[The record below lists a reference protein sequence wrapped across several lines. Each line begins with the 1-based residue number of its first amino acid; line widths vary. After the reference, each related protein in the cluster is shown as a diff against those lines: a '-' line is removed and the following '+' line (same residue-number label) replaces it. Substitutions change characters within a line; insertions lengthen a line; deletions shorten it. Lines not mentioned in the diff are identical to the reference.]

1 MAGIHDARVL
11 SGARLSADVCVI
23 GTGAGGAV
31 VAKEL
36 AEAGAT
42 VVALEE
48 GGHYTRERFNRRPLD
63 MMPMLYRDAGL
74 TGSIGRPAIAIPL
87 GKCVGG
93 TTLVNSGTCFRTPD
107 AVLRRWDLPGA
118 SPEEMRPVFERV
130 EERLHV
136 TPVPEAVLGKNN
148 RLMARGAEML
158 GLHGKPLPR
167 NAKDCRGSGVC
178 VFGCPTGAK
187 QSTDLSYIPA
197 AVAAG
202 ADVYAHAKAEEILVE
217 NGRAAGVR
225 FSTGVVKAP
234 VVVLSA
240 GATLSPAILQRQK
253 LALSSGLV
261 GRNLSVHPT
270 ARILGVF
277 RETIDGWQGVPQG
290 FYVDDF
296 EKDGVLLEGIH
307 GPPPLVA
314 MGMPFLGARFL
325 DALAQFRSVGAFGI
339 LIEDDANG
347 RVSWSRMFKMPMVL
361 YSLGA
366 SEIERLRKGIAL
378 ACRAFLASGAERLLL
393 PVHGWEDLT
402 SRADVERFEKAKLSP
417 TDFEVAAFHPLGTC
431 RMGKDP
437 RTSVLDPWGQAH
449 DVPGLWVVDGSMLPG
464 ATGVNPQV
472 TIMAFAT
479 RAAGAMAKS
488 LAR

>member
-1 MAGIHDARVL
+1 MMHDARAFAN
-11 SGARLSADVCVI
+11 ARITADVCVI

-31 VAKEL
+31 VAREL
-36 AEAGAT
+36 AEKGAK

-48 GGHYTRERFNRRPLD
+48 GGHYTRQHFNGRPLD
-63 MMPMLYRDAGL
+63 MMPLLYRDAGL
-74 TGSIGRPAIAIPL
+74 TGSIGRPAVAIPL

-107 AVLRRWDLPGA
+107 EVLRRWGLPEA
-118 SPEEMRPVFERV
+118 SPEAMRPIFERV

-136 TPVPEAVLGKNN
+136 TPVPAEVLGRNN

-158 GLHGKPLPR
+158 GLHGRPIPR
-167 NAKDCRGSGVC
+167 NAKDCKGSGVC

-187 QSTDLSYIPA
+187 QSTDLSYIPQ

-202 ADVYAHAKAEEILVE
+202 ADVYTHAKAEEILVE

-225 FSTGVVKAP
+225 FANGVVRSKA
-234 VVVLSA
+234 VVLSA
-240 GATLSPAILQRQK
+240 GAIHSPAFLQRQK
-253 LALSSGLV
+253 LALSSGWV

-270 ARILGVF
+270 ARILGLF

-290 FYVDDF
+290 YYVDDF
-296 EKDGVLLEGIH
+296 EKDGILLEGIH

-314 MGMPFLGARFL
+314 MGMPFLGKRFL
-325 DALAQFRSVGAFGI
+325 DALAQFKSVGAFGI
-339 LIEDDANG
+339 LIEDDPNG
-347 RVSWSRMFKMPMVL
+347 RVTWSRMFGMPIVT

-366 SEIERLRKGIAL
+366 KEVDRLRKGIAL

-393 PVHGWEDLT
+393 PVHGWEDLQE
-402 SRADVERFEKAKLSP
+402 RADVERLEKAKLAA
-417 TDFEVAAFHPLGTC
+417 TDFEIAAFHPLGTC
-431 RMGKDP
+431 RMGGNPK
-437 RTSVLDPWGQAH
+437 TSVLNPWGEAH

-464 ATGVNPQV
+464 PTGVNPQV

-479 RAAGAMAKS
+479 RAAWAI
-488 LAR
+488 ARGV